1 MQIFSLVLLLLG
13 GVICLYIGAELLII
27 YAARLAISV
36 GMTPLVVGLTVVAF
50 STSTPELAS
59 TLIAQINGDHSNM
72 ALGTIVGSNIANIGL
87 ILGLITMVKPLE
99 VKRQIKTFEAPFTI
113 GITLLL
119 WVFLLRGQI
128 TRWMGIVLIIGVVFY
143 VYRHIKKA
151 QKLKHSSD
159 VMVEKIAKSKRIW
172 YFLLIAI
179 GVVSLTIGGA
189 LLIKGAVGLATRFGI
204 PDRVIGLTVVALGT
218 SLPEFAASL
227 VAIMRKLGDV
237 AIGNILGSNVFN
249 ILFILGVVAIV
260 KPLSFSSQFLNK
272 DVPLLL
278 AFSALLWGLVSY
290 QKKLGR
296 LSGLLLFSCYVGYI
310 YYVS

>member
-1 MQIFSLVLLLLG
+1 MQIFSLVLLLAG

-36 GMTPLVVGLTVVAF
+36 GMAPLIVGLTVVAF

-72 ALGTIVGSNIANIGL
+72 AVGTIVGSNIANIGL
-87 ILGLITMVKPLE
+87 ILGLVTLIKPLDI
-99 VKRQIKTFEAPFTI
+99 KREIKTFEAPFTI

-119 WVFLLRGQI
+119 WVFMLRGEI
-128 TRWMGIVLIIGVVFY
+128 TRWMGIVLVLGVVFY
-143 VYRHIKKA
+143 VYRHIKRS
-151 QKLKHSSD
+151 QKIKQDSDLK
-159 VMVEKIAKSKRIW
+159 VEEIPKSKRTL
-172 YFLLIAI
+172 YFLLIAV
-179 GVVSLTIGGA
+179 GVVALTIGGA
-189 LLIKGAVGLATRFGI
+189 LLIKGSVGLAQRFGI
-204 PDRVIGLTVVALGT
+204 PDRIIGLTVVALGT

-227 VAIMRKLGDV
+227 VAIVRKLGDV

-260 KPLSFSSQFLNK
+260 KPLNFSSQFLNQ
-272 DVPLLL
+272 DVPLLI
-278 AFSALLWGLVSY
+278 AFSFLLWALVSY